1 MPIRNQLPSCFFYCV
16 ICLQFETMLFILLS
30 RLVAMNDKTCLFEIN
45 NGGHAN
51 EQCSWLL
58 KVQTA
63 WADMANV

>member
-1 MPIRNQLPSCFFYCV
+1 MRVSEIRVNKIRVNQGLGV
-16 ICLQFETMLFILLS
+16 LS